1 MNTSKLALSIILLIA
16 VAVFSA
22 SCSSSRKFDY
32 ASAYKFRYHQA
43 AERTAETYP
52 APEESALTVSVVP
65 ESVPQVDLSTRLK
78 EAEERILAKSG
89 LSAEEVMEMSPE
101 ELDVR
106 LGGMSRSDKTALRK
120 NLRQELKAFDRKEIK
135 ALNSNSEIQ
144 ATQTE
149 ISLTGYT
156 KTGAIVGGLGVILL
170 ILGAIFSDVL
180 LFFGVGLVLAGVV
193 FILIDLL

>member
-1 MNTSKLALSIILLIA
+1 MNTSKRALSIILLIA
-16 VAVFSA
+16 VAVFYA

-43 AERTAETYP
+43 AERTSETSP
-52 APEESALTVSVVP
+52 APEESALTVSAAP
-65 ESVPQVDLSTRLK
+65 ESVPQDDLSTRIK
-78 EAEERILAKSG
+78 AAEERILAKSG

-101 ELDVR
+101 ELDGR
-106 LGGMSRSDKTALRK
+106 LGTMSRSEKTTLRK
-120 NLRQELKAFDRKEIK
+120 NLRQELKAFDRQEIK
-135 ALNSNSEIQ
+135 ALNSTSEIQ
-144 ATQTE
+144 ASQTE